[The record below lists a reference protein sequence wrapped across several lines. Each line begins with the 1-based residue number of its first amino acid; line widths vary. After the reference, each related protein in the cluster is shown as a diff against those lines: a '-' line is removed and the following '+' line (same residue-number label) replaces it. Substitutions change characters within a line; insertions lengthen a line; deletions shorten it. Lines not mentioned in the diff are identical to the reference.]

1 MDEATSK
8 GDQARTEILEAAR
21 DLFIKNGYNGT
32 SMRAIA
38 QAAGGRAVGGLY
50 NHFKTKE
57 EIFSAIIEEQNP
69 YDDLMAAIT
78 GTGEIDTAPDF
89 IRAMLGRTLR
99 VMPRHYDFFQITQI
113 DLREFQGAH
122 LQRVLQTQLVPN
134 ILTMIARVKDLPGL
148 KPIDPLGLMRLMGS
162 VVLGYMATRTLQ
174 PTGLFDDRSEDE
186 WIALYTEM
194 VLHGLADADPG
205 EENGA

>member
-8 GDQARTEILEAAR
+8 GDQARTEILNAAR

-122 LQRVLQTQLVPN
+122 LQRVLETKLLPN
-134 ILTMIARVKDLPGL
+134 VLRVISEISALPGL
-148 KPIDPLGLMRLMGS
+148 KPVDPLGLMRVVAS
-162 VVLGYMATRTLQ
+162 VVLGYMATRTLL
-174 PTGLFDDRSEDE
+174 PTGIFDDRSEDA
-186 WIALYTEM
+186 WIDLYTDM
-194 VLHGLADADPG
+194 VLHGLADDTRAEKG
-205 EENGA
+205 